1 MNTLPIQQLRYSSAT
16 WPRLAVNNDRVEMFA
31 AQLADGETL
40 PPIEVVP
47 NGDGT
52 FSVADGVHRT
62 LAALLNSQTDI
73 EVKVVTVGPGESALN
88 CAYRRA
94 LETATRTALPLG
106 KLERR
111 RAVKHLLDTRPD
123 LSRREIARW
132 VGVAHSTVD
141 RWASEVA
148 DSASDSEVSSLGP
161 TADQSALKLVRFLE
175 RLSDSRGLFDY
186 VAPKRMGRYLA
197 QAFYDRFEDEALS
210 QARVFALWVQRAV
223 TLLEGQGSQ

>member
-1 MNTLPIQQLRYSSAT
+1 
-16 WPRLAVNNDRVEMFA
+16 MFA
-31 AQLADGETL
+31 AHLADGETL

-62 LAALLNSQTDI
+62 LAALLNGQTDI
-73 EVKVVTVGPGESALN
+73 DVAVIVIESGESALN

-94 LETATRTALPLG
+94 LETATKTALPLG

-141 RWASEVA
+141 KWASEVA
-148 DSASDSEVSSLGP
+148 DSASGSEPSPGP
-161 TADQSALKLVRFLE
+161 TADEVATKLVRFLE
-175 RLSDSRGLFDY
+175 ELKGSRGLFDY
-186 VAPKRMGRYLA
+186 FAPKRMGRHLA
-197 QAFYDRFEDEALS
+197 QAFYDRFGDDSLAEARIV
-210 QARVFALWVQRAV
+210 AEWIDRAV
-223 TLLEGQGSQ
+223 ALLSGEGQ